1 MSIMVNTPQPV
12 QMGEDSSDEDS
23 MSDDSTTDHSL
34 KDSEDSTP
42 SAASN
47 DLVKDE
53 TKAVNFSKMLVYKI
67 LLVTGVAL
75 GVGMYFFLSGKEQD
89 DFENQVCCLLLRS
102 SMQATGQICM
112 HSLTLRTLIM

>member
-1 MSIMVNTPQPV
+1 MSTNMNTHQPG
-12 QMGEDSSDEDS
+12 QMGSDSSDEDDS

-34 KDSEDSTP
+34 KDSTP
-42 SAASN
+42 SSDREDEPVNA
-47 DLVKDE
+47 E

-89 DFENQVCCLLLRS
+89 DFESQVCCVLLRS
-102 SMQATGQICM
+102 SMQPTN
-112 HSLTLRTLIM
+112 RYK